1 MFARLSTALLYV
13 LLVLAATA
21 VATPN
26 PTKLARNLVTSLLEP
41 DLTHVIGTWLQSMS
55 CYKP

>member
-1 MFARLSTALLYV
+1 MFTRLSTALLYV

-26 PTKLARNLVTSLLEP
+26 PTVPFVEASAEP
-41 DLTHVIGTWLQSMS
+41 RD
-55 CYKP
+55 

>member
-13 LLVLAATA
+13 LLTATA

-26 PTKLARNLVTSLLEP
+26 PTAPFIKATAEARDT
-41 DLTHVIGTWLQSMS
+41 
-55 CYKP
+55 